1 MQYRRRFVQILM
13 ISSLAMAG
21 TVAQAQ
27 TQIPSGHSRL
37 YYRIGGGDP
46 ASRAANPSA
55 VSLKL
60 GLGGVAKLNYSC
72 GKFDAGISF
81 QNLMNGFSSLGTT
94 VANGVKAGISAL
106 PLYILQRAQ
115 PGLYE
120 LFQTYAKKA
129 ETSIAA
135 ALKSCEEMEAQI
147 KSGGDPYEEWIKLSK
162 GESWKVEANLGGSDV
177 VASKT
182 NVESI
187 NGRDGITWIGGEK
200 KGGFDQRP
208 ITVIK
213 DLVTAGFNTTMGS
226 SVLASDTVTY
236 ATTGANA
243 TKLARSFPRAL
254 DAATFAT
261 EVLGDIQI
269 ATCSDTSCPAK
280 GAQTGLGLLPKFEAE
295 QGPALTQM
303 SNLVSSSVPKYADLD
318 AASAPGVSISR
329 EVVDA
334 MREMPQVERS
344 LAVSRLAREV
354 ALARTIDKALTVRN
368 LLLTGL
374 TIPEA
379 NVPVAQNE
387 ARKKIEELNRYIDDL
402 MFESRVR
409 KEIVSNTASA
419 LLDAY
424 RSTRSQSTA
433 NGTQSLVDPKPLTDG
448 RVK

>member
-1 MQYRRRFVQILM
+1 MHYRRRFVQILM
-13 ISSLAMAG
+13 ISSLAIAG
-21 TVAQAQ
+21 AVAHAQ

-37 YYRIGGGDP
+37 YYRIGGSDP

-81 QNLMNGFSSLGTT
+81 QNLMNGFANLGTT

-106 PLYILQRAQ
+106 PMYILQRAQ

-129 ETSIAA
+129 EISIAA

-147 KSGGDPYEEWIKLSK
+147 KSGGDPYEEWIKLAK
-162 GESWKVEANLGGSDV
+162 GESWKVEANLGSDV
-177 VASKT
+177 VASKS
-182 NVESI
+182 NVESL
-187 NGRDGITWIGGEK
+187 NGRDGLTWIGGEK
-200 KGGFDQRP
+200 KGGFSQRP

-213 DLVTAGFNTTMGS
+213 DLVTAGFNTTMGA

-236 ATTGANA
+236 TSTGPNA
-243 TKLARSFPRAL
+243 TKLARSFPRAI
-254 DAATFAT
+254 DASVFAT

-269 ATCSDTSCPAK
+269 ATCAETSCPNK

-303 SNLVSSSVPKYADLD
+303 SNLVSAGVPKHADLD

-354 ALARTIDKALTVRN
+354 ALSRTIDKALTVRN

-387 ARKKIEELNRYIDDL
+387 ARKKVEELNRYIDDL

-424 RSTRSQSTA
+424 RSTRSQSTT
-433 NGTQSLVDPKPLTDG
+433 NGTQSLADPRPLTDG